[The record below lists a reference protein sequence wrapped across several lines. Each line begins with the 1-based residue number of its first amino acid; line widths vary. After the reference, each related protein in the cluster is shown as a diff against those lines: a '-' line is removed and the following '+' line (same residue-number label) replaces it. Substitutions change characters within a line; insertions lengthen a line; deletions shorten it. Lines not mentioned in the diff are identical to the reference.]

1 MVPVQ
6 LCLLCPEFGDE
17 LKKVKEV
24 KKVKVVRQKLVTGS
38 ARCVASLIAFCLM
51 QIGALTLKK
60 DQPNLL

>member
-17 LKKVKEV
+17 VKKVKE
-24 KKVKVVRQKLVTGS
+24 VKVVRQKLVTGS

>member
-17 LKKVKEV
+17 VKEV

-38 ARCVASLIAFCLM
+38 ARCVASLIAFCHM

>member
-17 LKKVKEV
+17 VKEV
-24 KKVKVVRQKLVTGS
+24 RQELVTGS
-38 ARCVASLIAFCLM
+38 ARRVASLTAFCHV